1 MMIQTTFLI
10 QVPLECSDST
20 KLQRITPTEFV
31 ESEFE
36 VPKSLGSLSSQKEN
50 QLQSAPISAKGTK
63 DLMPLP
69 FELFFSYYPCFFC

>member
-31 ESEFE
+31 ESE
-36 VPKSLGSLSSQKEN
+36 LSLSSQKEN